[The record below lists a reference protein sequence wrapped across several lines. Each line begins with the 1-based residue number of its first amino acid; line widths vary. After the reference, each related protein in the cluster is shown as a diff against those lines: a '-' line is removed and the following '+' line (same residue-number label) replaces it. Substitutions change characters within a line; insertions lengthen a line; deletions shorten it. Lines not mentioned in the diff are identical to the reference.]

1 MSLASLIKRLQ
12 DIMRKDSGVD
22 GDAQRLAQIVWL
34 IFLKVYDYKEEEA
47 ELDDDYVPVIPK
59 GYRWRDWAVG
69 ASVKDQMTGPDL
81 LDFVNNKL
89 IPALGGNPITVDV
102 PIDENGNE
110 ITDKAK
116 MKFAKGHKQVQ
127 KIPFDKTD
135 DRSLLVKD
143 VMGDATNYM
152 KNGYLLRDVVNLFN
166 EVDLEDS
173 GAAHDFNDM
182 YEGLLRGLQNAG
194 YDDSYGYYWTV
205 DFQNKTDDKTLCAIT
220 SSSSLNGIP
229 ADTSWF
235 PEIGPGVKTTEV
247 VSWDKAGLEIY
258 GVKPQDIDTV
268 KLHIDVYDEAEWDV
282 SNRDDPVDDDFVIY
296 PKGEENATE
305 PKHEIQPT
313 DIVLFDNNAC
323 SMVVCGFYSDS
334 FMGYTAKAY
343 YENKTND
350 RIDIILDKGSI
361 NGFECTPE
369 GTTLLEPHSNAYID
383 IRWQEYAETYAENG
397 NDPTSITKIVM
408 PVFVRKDTGSNTVYI
423 DATYSIDPQARTA
436 TPIVNPQ

>member
-1 MSLASLIKRLQ
+1 
-12 DIMRKDSGVD
+12 MRKLVSIAVSAALVLFLAACGKADSSATVMPESESIESNSPASSAASAASDTKPNESDIQFDESFQPETIADNDTCTIILQSVGH
-22 GDAQRLAQIVWL
+22 
-34 IFLKVYDYKEEEA
+34 
-47 ELDDDYVPVIPK
+47 DDD
-59 GYRWRDWAVG
+59 
-69 ASVKDQMTGPDL
+69 
-81 LDFVNNKL
+81 
-89 IPALGGNPITVDV
+89 
-102 PIDENGNE
+102 
-110 ITDKAK
+110 
-116 MKFAKGHKQVQ
+116 
-127 KIPFDKTD
+127 
-135 DRSLLVKD
+135 
-143 VMGDATNYM
+143 
-152 KNGYLLRDVVNLFN
+152 
-166 EVDLEDS
+166 
-173 GAAHDFNDM
+173 
-182 YEGLLRGLQNAG
+182 
-194 YDDSYGYYWTV
+194 YGYYWKI

-235 PEIGPGVKTTEV
+235 PEIEPGEEVTEV
-247 VSWDKAGLEIY
+247 VSWDSEGLEIY

-343 YENKTND
+343 ENKTND
-350 RIDIILDKGSI
+350 RIDVILDKGSI
-361 NGFECTPE
+361 NGFECTPG

-397 NDPTSITKIVM
+397 NDPTSITEIVM
-408 PVFVRKDTGSNTVYI
+408 PVFVRKDTGNNTVYI

>member
-1 MSLASLIKRLQ
+1 MRKLVLIAVSALLVLSLAACGKADGSAAAMPESKSIESNSPASSAASAASDTESNESDIQFDESFQPQTIADSDTCTIILQ
-12 DIMRKDSGVD
+12 
-22 GDAQRLAQIVWL
+22 
-34 IFLKVYDYKEEEA
+34 
-47 ELDDDYVPVIPK
+47 
-59 GYRWRDWAVG
+59 
-69 ASVKDQMTGPDL
+69 SV
-81 LDFVNNKL
+81 
-89 IPALGGNPITVDV
+89 
-102 PIDENGNE
+102 
-110 ITDKAK
+110 
-116 MKFAKGHKQVQ
+116 
-127 KIPFDKTD
+127 
-135 DRSLLVKD
+135 
-143 VMGDATNYM
+143 
-152 KNGYLLRDVVNLFN
+152 
-166 EVDLEDS
+166 
-173 GAAHDFNDM
+173 
-182 YEGLLRGLQNAG
+182 G
-194 YDDSYGYYWTV
+194 YDDDYGYYWKI

-235 PEIGPGVKTTEV
+235 PEIEPGEETTEV
-247 VSWDKAGLEIY
+247 VSWDSEGLEIY

-350 RIDIILDKGSI
+350 RIDVILDKGSI

-383 IRWQEYAETYAENG
+383 IRWQEYVETYAENG
-397 NDPTSITKIVM
+397 NDPTSITEIVM

>member
-1 MSLASLIKRLQ
+1 MKKVISLALSALLALSLAACGGSNTTTVASRTES
-12 DIMRKDSGVD
+12 SGSSTEAAQTEAPESEETPAAKSEFQEQTIVD
-22 GDAQRLAQIVWL
+22 
-34 IFLKVYDYKEEEA
+34 
-47 ELDDDYVPVIPK
+47 
-59 GYRWRDWAVG
+59 
-69 ASVKDQMTGPDL
+69 
-81 LDFVNNKL
+81 
-89 IPALGGNPITVDV
+89 
-102 PIDENGNE
+102 NE
-110 ITDKAK
+110 
-116 MKFAKGHKQVQ
+116 
-127 KIPFDKTD
+127 
-135 DRSLLVKD
+135 
-143 VMGDATNYM
+143 
-152 KNGYLLRDVVNLFN
+152 
-166 EVDLEDS
+166 
-173 GAAHDFNDM
+173 
-182 YEGLLRGLQNAG
+182 
-194 YDDSYGYYWTV
+194 
-205 DFQNKTDDKTLCAIT
+205 
-220 SSSSLNGIP
+220 
-229 ADTSWF
+229 WF

-323 SMVVCGFYSDS
+323 SMVICGFYSDS

-343 YENKTND
+343 YQNKTDD

-369 GTTLLEPHSNAYID
+369 GAALLEPHSNAYVD

-397 NDPTSITKIVM
+397 NDPTSITEIVM
-408 PVFVRKDTGSNTVYI
+408 PVFVRKDTGNNTVYI

>member
-1 MSLASLIKRLQ
+1 MKKIISLALSAALALSLAACGNSTAASAAASSAAVSDSASTAENTSDSSSAANSTFDSTAAEPDIQFDESFQPETIADNDTCTIILQ
-12 DIMRKDSGVD
+12 S
-22 GDAQRLAQIVWL
+22 
-34 IFLKVYDYKEEEA
+34 
-47 ELDDDYVPVIPK
+47 
-59 GYRWRDWAVG
+59 VG
-69 ASVKDQMTGPDL
+69 
-81 LDFVNNKL
+81 
-89 IPALGGNPITVDV
+89 
-102 PIDENGNE
+102 
-110 ITDKAK
+110 
-116 MKFAKGHKQVQ
+116 
-127 KIPFDKTD
+127 
-135 DRSLLVKD
+135 
-143 VMGDATNYM
+143 
-152 KNGYLLRDVVNLFN
+152 
-166 EVDLEDS
+166 
-173 GAAHDFNDM
+173 HDND
-182 YEGLLRGLQNAG
+182 
-194 YDDSYGYYWTV
+194 YGYYWKI

-220 SSSSLNGIP
+220 SGSSLNGIP

-235 PEIGPGVKTTEV
+235 PEIEPGEETTEV
-247 VSWDKAGLEIY
+247 VSWDSEGLEIY
-258 GVKPQDIDTV
+258 GVKPQDIDTI

-282 SNRDDPVDDDFVIY
+282 SNRDDPVDNDFVIY

-313 DIVLFDNNAC
+313 DIVLFDNDAC

-350 RIDIILDKGSI
+350 RIDVILDKGSI

-423 DATYSIDPQARTA
+423 DATYSIDPQTKTV

>member
-1 MSLASLIKRLQ
+1 MKKVVSLALSTLLVLSLAACGKA
-12 DIMRKDSGVD
+12 DSS
-22 GDAQRLAQIVWL
+22 AAT
-34 IFLKVYDYKEEEA
+34 A
-47 ELDDDYVPVIPK
+47 
-59 GYRWRDWAVG
+59 
-69 ASVKDQMTGPDL
+69 ASESRSSTSSNSVSDSTPD
-81 LDFVNNKL
+81 
-89 IPALGGNPITVDV
+89 DV
-102 PIDENGNE
+102 PDGVKIGDTYTTADGKQHVLVEAGTGNDLPTPSPE
-110 ITDKAK
+110 PKITYDNDFQA
-116 MKFAKGHKQVQ
+116 Q
-127 KIPFDKTD
+127 T
-135 DRSLLVKD
+135 LVD
-143 VMGDATNYM
+143 
-152 KNGYLLRDVVNLFN
+152 N
-166 EVDLEDS
+166 EECTII
-173 GAAHDFNDM
+173 
-182 YEGLLRGLQNAG
+182 LQSVG
-194 YDDSYGYYWTV
+194 YDDDYGYYWKIN
-205 DFQNKTDDKTLCAIT
+205 FQNKTDDKTLCAIT

-235 PEIGPGVKTTEV
+235 PEIGPGEEVTEV
-247 VSWDKAGLEIY
+247 VSWDSEGLEIY

-343 YENKTND
+343 YQNKTDD
-350 RIDIILDKGSI
+350 RIDVILDKGSI

-369 GTTLLEPHSNAYID
+369 GAALLEPHSNAYVD

-397 NDPTSITKIVM
+397 NNPTSITEIVM
-408 PVFVRKDTGSNTVYI
+408 PVFVRKDTGNNTVYI

>member
-1 MSLASLIKRLQ
+1 MRKLVSIAVSAALMLSLAACGKADSSAAASSESKSSASSSSASSNSTSNSTQDYSPDGIKVGETYTTEDGKTYERVWNGTGSDLPTPSPEPKITYDNDFQAQTLVDNEECTIILQ
-12 DIMRKDSGVD
+12 
-22 GDAQRLAQIVWL
+22 
-34 IFLKVYDYKEEEA
+34 
-47 ELDDDYVPVIPK
+47 
-59 GYRWRDWAVG
+59 
-69 ASVKDQMTGPDL
+69 SV
-81 LDFVNNKL
+81 
-89 IPALGGNPITVDV
+89 
-102 PIDENGNE
+102 
-110 ITDKAK
+110 
-116 MKFAKGHKQVQ
+116 
-127 KIPFDKTD
+127 
-135 DRSLLVKD
+135 
-143 VMGDATNYM
+143 
-152 KNGYLLRDVVNLFN
+152 
-166 EVDLEDS
+166 
-173 GAAHDFNDM
+173 
-182 YEGLLRGLQNAG
+182 G
-194 YDDSYGYYWTV
+194 YDDDYGYYWTV

-247 VSWDKAGLEIY
+247 VSWDKVGLEIY

-350 RIDIILDKGSI
+350 RIDVILDKGSI

-369 GTTLLEPHSNAYID
+369 GTTLLEPHSNAYVD

-397 NDPTSITKIVM
+397 NDPTSITEIVM
-408 PVFVRKDTGSNTVYI
+408 PVFVRKDTGNNTVYI